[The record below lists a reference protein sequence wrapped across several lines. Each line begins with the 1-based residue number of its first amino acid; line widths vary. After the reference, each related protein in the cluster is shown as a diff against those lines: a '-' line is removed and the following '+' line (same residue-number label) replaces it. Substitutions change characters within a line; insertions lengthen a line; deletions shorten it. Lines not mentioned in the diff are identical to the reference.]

1 MGANTGDYLRK
12 AAWTLVFHGRLIVF
26 EATFRFPEDDVI
38 HEWLELL
45 DLHVTDI
52 TQEGQFTFLEG
63 MTTNRDSHS
72 DTSLL

>member
-12 AAWTLVFHGRLIVF
+12 TAWTLVFDGRLIVC

-38 HEWLELL
+38 HERLELL
-45 DLHVTDI
+45 DLHVIDI
-52 TQEGQFTFLEG
+52 TQEGQFTFLEDR
-63 MTTNRDSHS
+63 TTNRDPHS